1 MFSSIQ
7 ELSEKLEAAKYVTDP
22 VTLKVIYLAAQMQKP
37 VLAEGPPGSGKTE
50 LAKVVA
56 LAADTTIERLQC
68 YEGINEDKAIGK
80 FDESLQRLYLNT
92 QGAASGTEWASLRR
106 DLHTLEFFQEG
117 PLLRALLCEKPCV
130 LLIDEIDKV
139 GEEFEAEL
147 LEILSDWQIS
157 IPKIGTIKARSRP
170 FVVLTSN
177 EVRRIGDPLRRRSLY
192 LRFEHPSIERET
204 RILEKRTAGTHM
216 DLHGQLAGFAHAL
229 RGYTL
234 EKPPSIAEM
243 LDLAEALKILG
254 VHEIS
259 ADLRDVLLPLIAK
272 TQNDR
277 KRLLLRDG
285 FESLVYD
292 TQHYSRDFDEAERG
306 QGNRYAQSGG
316 VSRHCHHIEPSI
328 CGRAAQRARIRGAV
342 RELLRTPVWSFA
354 SPRSSDHSS
363 RIRVAT
369 RSRVLEGRDGP
380 DATDACDCA
389 ALWCDPSV
397 LYSRKRSRRG
407 RLPGRASGVVP
418 WRPSSGH
425 SCLCCRRAA
434 SPRAGARLFVGR
446 GLHLRSTD
454 RTTVSRRI
462 EAHRREIVCAI

>member
-1 MFSSIQ
+1 MFSSIE

-56 LAADTTIERLQC
+56 IAADTTIERLQC
-68 YEGINEDKAIGK
+68 YEGINEEKAIGK

-92 QGAASGTEWASLRR
+92 LGGAAGAEWASLRH

-139 GEEFEAEL
+139 GEGFEAEL

-157 IPKIGTIKARSRP
+157 IPKIGTVKARSRP

-192 LRFEHPSIERET
+192 LRFEHPTIERET
-204 RILEKRTAGTHM
+204 RILEKRTADAHAE
-216 DLHGQLAGFAHAL
+216 LHGQLAGFAHAL

-243 LDLAEALKILG
+243 VDLAEALKILG
-254 VHEIS
+254 VREIS
-259 ADLRDVLLPLIAK
+259 AELRDVLLPLIAK

-285 FESLVYD
+285 FESLVFD
-292 TQHYSRDFDEAERG
+292 TQRYSRDFDGAEQWRRG
-306 QGNRYAQSGG
+306 TGMRGASALLGIVIAVG
-316 VSRHCHHIEPSI
+316 PGI
-328 CGRAAQRARIRGAV
+328 CGRADQRPRIRGAV
-342 RELLRTPVWSFA
+342 RRLLRTPVWSFA
-354 SPRSSDHSS
+354 CPGSSDHSS
-363 RIRVAT
+363 RIRLAT
-369 RSRVLEGRDGP
+369 GNRVPEGCDGP
-380 DATDACDCA
+380 DATDACDCPA
-389 ALWCDPSV
+389 FRRGPSF
-397 LYSRKRSRRG
+397 LYSRKHSRWG
-407 RLPGRASGVVP
+407 RLPGGTSGAVP
-418 WRPSSGH
+418 WRPSSGYR
-425 SCLCCRRAA
+425 CLCGRRGA
-434 SPRAGARLFVGR
+434 SSHSGARLFVAG
-446 GLHLRSTD
+446 GLCLRSTD
-454 RTTVSRRI
+454 RTTVSR
-462 EAHRREIVCAI
+462 

>member
-1 MFSSIQ
+1 MFASME
-7 ELSEKLEAAKYVTDP
+7 ELSDRLDAARYVADP

-68 YEGINEDKAIGK
+68 YEGINEEKAIGK
-80 FDESLQRLYLNT
+80 FDESLQRLYLNA
-92 QGAASGTEWASLRR
+92 QGNASEAGWASLRR
-106 DLHTLEFFQEG
+106 ELHTLEFFQEG

-157 IPKIGTIKARSRP
+157 IPKIGTIRAKSRP

-192 LRFEHPSIERET
+192 LRFEHPTIERET
-204 RILEKRTAGTHM
+204 RILQKRTAGTHPE
-216 DLHGQLAGFAHAL
+216 LHGQLAGFAQAL
-229 RGYTL
+229 RGYTM

-243 LDLAEALKILG
+243 LDLAEALKLLG
-254 VHEIS
+254 AHEIR
-259 ADLRDVLLPLIAK
+259 AELRDVLLPLIAK

-292 TQHYSRDFDEAERG
+292 TQRYSRDLDRAESGGQEPVCAERR
-306 QGNRYAQSGG
+306 RY
-316 VSRHCHHIEPSI
+316 
-328 CGRAAQRARIRGAV
+328 
-342 RELLRTPVWSFA
+342 
-354 SPRSSDHSS
+354 
-363 RIRVAT
+363 
-369 RSRVLEGRDGP
+369 
-380 DATDACDCA
+380 
-389 ALWCDPSV
+389 
-397 LYSRKRSRRG
+397 
-407 RLPGRASGVVP
+407 
-418 WRPSSGH
+418 
-425 SCLCCRRAA
+425 
-434 SPRAGARLFVGR
+434 
-446 GLHLRSTD
+446 
-454 RTTVSRRI
+454 
-462 EAHRREIVCAI
+462 